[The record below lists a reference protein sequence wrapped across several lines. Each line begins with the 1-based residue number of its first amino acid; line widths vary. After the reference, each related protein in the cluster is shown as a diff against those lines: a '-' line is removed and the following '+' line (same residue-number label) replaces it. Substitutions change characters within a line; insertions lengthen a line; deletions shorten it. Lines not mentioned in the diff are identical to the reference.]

1 MMDME
6 DGMSNIINKFKNAY
20 QLFQSGGTK
29 AIKSKLRQKRNAKKL
44 NMIDGYDFIMD
55 REKMPF
61 NMEEYRSLDSD
72 KNIVIN
78 WVIPL
83 PGIGSGGHI
92 NIFRFICNLQRMGF
106 QNRVY
111 AMNGADDTPDE
122 VFFDFVEKYYGVTD
136 KTLELHYG
144 TKRMK
149 CAHATIATSWE
160 TAYIVNNFDNTVSKF
175 YFVQD
180 FEPYFFPLGSKYAF
194 AERTYGFGFRGITA
208 GDWLK
213 DKLRDE
219 YGMETESFGFSY
231 DRDTY
236 SVKKKEDDVKRVFY
250 YARPMTERRSFEM
263 GLLVLRELNRRM
275 PEVEIVIA
283 GASLKKYNIPFPAKE
298 LGTVALKEL
307 SHLYAQCDLCLVLS
321 HTNLSLLPLEIMA
334 SGSVVVCNG
343 GANSVWLVNPDN
355 SIITDTEPIDIV
367 NKMEFYLN
375 NEDAL
380 KEKRAKGIAYASN
393 TSWEKE
399 AEKVAVFIRESVK
412 KDELKLQLKDDK
424 DV

>member
-1 MMDME
+1 MAK
-6 DGMSNIINKFKNAY
+6 ITNKFKNAY
-20 QLFQSGGTK
+20 RLFRSGGVR
-29 AIKSKLRQKRNAKKL
+29 AINSKLKQKRDAKKL
-44 NMIDGYDFIMD
+44 NMIDGYDFIMN
-55 REKMPF
+55 REKVPF
-61 NMEEYRSLDSD
+61 DRKEYEALDSS
-72 KNIVIN
+72 KAIVIN

-92 NIFRFICNLQRMGF
+92 NIFRFICNLQKMGF

-122 VFFDFVEKYYGVTD
+122 VFFDFVERYYGVTD

-194 AERTYGFGFRGITA
+194 AERTYRFGFRGITA

-213 DKLRDE
+213 DKLREE
-219 YGMETESFGFSY
+219 YGMETASFGFSY

-236 SVKKKEDDVKRVFY
+236 CVKEKEDDTKRVFY

-263 GLLVLRELNRRM
+263 GLLVLRELHARM

-283 GASLKKYNIPFPAKE
+283 GASLEKYNIPFPAKE
-298 LGTVALKEL
+298 LGTVPLKEL

-334 SGSVVVCNG
+334 SGSVVVCNS
-343 GANSVWLVNPDN
+343 GANCDWLVNETN
-355 SIITDTEPIDIV
+355 SVLTDTEPNDIV
-367 NKMEFYLN
+367 DKMEFYLKN
-375 NEDAL
+375 DEAL
-380 KEKRAKGIAYASN
+380 NEKRAAGIAYAAD

-399 AEKVAVFIRESVK
+399 AQKVAKFIRESVS
-412 KDELKLQLKDDK
+412 KDEESL
-424 DV
+424 

>member
-1 MMDME
+1 M
-6 DGMSNIINKFKNAY
+6 NKVVKKCKNAY
-20 QLFQSGGTK
+20 RLFRSGGVK
-29 AIKSKLRQKRNAKKL
+29 AIQSKLNEKKNAKKL
-44 NMIDGYDFIMD
+44 NMLDGYDFIMN
-55 REKMPF
+55 REKIPF
-61 NMEEYRSLDSD
+61 DRNAYQELDAS
-72 KNIVIN
+72 KTIVIN

-92 NIFRFICNLQRMGF
+92 NIFRFICNLQKMGF

-111 AMNGADDTPDE
+111 AMNGSDDTPDE
-122 VFFDFVEKYYGVTD
+122 VFFDFVERYYGVTD
-136 KTLELHYG
+136 KSLELHYG

-160 TAYIVNNFDNTVSKF
+160 TAYIVNCFDNTVSKF

-194 AERTYGFGFRGITA
+194 AERTYQFGFRGITA

-219 YGMETESFGFSY
+219 YGMETASFGFSY
-231 DRDTY
+231 DRDIY
-236 SVKKKEDDVKRVFY
+236 QVNEKEDDVKRVFY

-263 GLLVLRELNRRM
+263 GLLVLRELHSRM

-283 GASLKKYNIPFPAKE
+283 GASLEAYNIPFPAKE
-298 LGTVALKEL
+298 LGTVPLKEL

-334 SGSVVVCNG
+334 SGSVVVCNK
-343 GANSVWLVNPDN
+343 GANSDWLVNESN
-355 SIITDTEPIDIV
+355 SVLTDTEPHDIV
-367 NKMEFYLN
+367 DKMEYYLKN
-375 NEDAL
+375 NEAL
-380 KEKRAKGIAYASN
+380 NRKREAGIMYATN
-393 TSWEKE
+393 TSWERE
-399 AEKVAVFIRESVK
+399 AEKVAEFIRNSVE
-412 KDELKLQLKDDK
+412 KDEKNL
-424 DV
+424 